1 MKSLSILL
9 TLILISFF
17 GYSQSD
23 YSNNQDEKKV
33 SLNVQKSDNNKPDKL
48 KVDDELIESDN
59 PEDFGFE
66 KKIINN
72 KVVYYK
78 KNERV
83 TIIHEP
89 K

>member
-1 MKSLSILL
+1 M
-9 TLILISFF
+9 LISFF
-17 GYSQSD
+17 GYSQSE
-23 YSNNQDEKKV
+23 SNNNQDEKKV
-33 SLNVQKSDNNKPDKL
+33 SLNVQKSDNTKTNEL
-48 KVDDELIESDN
+48 NVDNELIESDN